1 LLFFFDDSGDFSLP
15 EGHSH
20 KVSLWS
26 GVAIPETLLSE
37 IESGYKAWKVTLSAN
52 EKVGTEVKGS
62 RLSME
67 SRRQFF
73 KMLSAKAGLLFH
85 PTIIDL
91 EAQKRLIGSKEITQ
105 IAKNTGVQRSASV
118 PHKSIKEE
126 TELQAKQ
133 IGNLSEQQLLK
144 IISLGHSIFQTVR
157 LSIMFR
163 SKGKNRSCWN
173 NVELR
178 IDRSSRRN
186 SREEQ
191 MLRTSLGWYIFN
203 SMESHP
209 FILVEE
215 IHDKTHPFVKRF
227 STKRGIDGKKLFRD
241 SIEFADS
248 KQHIGLSIA
257 DIFANTLYLVLNDLN
272 NTKGHLTFYK
282 DIMAFSELTPGPNLG
297 ILLIDPEDSVSRES
311 VSREVEQKYS
321 ILMRILESSS

>member
-26 GVAIPETLLSE
+26 GVAIPETILSE
-37 IESGYKAWKVTLSAN
+37 IESGYKAWEVTLSDN

-91 EAQKRLIGSKEITQ
+91 EAQKRLFGSKEITE
-105 IAKNTGVQRSASV
+105 IAKNIGLQRSASV

-126 TELQAKQ
+126 TRLQAKQ
-133 IGNLSEQQLLK
+133 IGNLSEQQFLK
-144 IISLGHSIFQTVR
+144 VISLGHSIFQTVR
-157 LSIMFR
+157 FAIMFR
-163 SKGKNRSCWN
+163 SKGENRSCWN
-173 NVELR
+173 KVELW
-178 IDRSSRRN
+178 IDRSSKTN

-191 MLRTSLGWYIFN
+191 VLRKNIGWYIFN
-203 SMESHP
+203 SIKSHP
-209 FILVEE
+209 FILVKE
-215 IHDKTHPFVKRF
+215 IHDEAHPFVKQF

-248 KQHIGLSIA
+248 KQHIGFSIA

-272 NTKGHLTFYK
+272 NTKGHLKFYK

-297 ILLIDPEDSVSRES
+297 ILLIDPEDSVSRE
-311 VSREVEQKYS
+311 VEQKYS